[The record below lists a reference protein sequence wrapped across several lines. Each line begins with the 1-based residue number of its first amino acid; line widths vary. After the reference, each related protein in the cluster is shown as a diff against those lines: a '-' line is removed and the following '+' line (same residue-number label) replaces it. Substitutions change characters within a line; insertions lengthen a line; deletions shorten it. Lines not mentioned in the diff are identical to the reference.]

1 MFKIDNIVY
10 FERRD
15 ILKDANID
23 NYLWRK
29 MLSIYNIKPHTFK
42 TKDGI
47 KHGYTEQ
54 EVERINLLFR
64 VI

>member
-1 MFKIDNIVY
+1 MFNIDNIVY

-15 ILKDANID
+15 ILKDTKID
-23 NYLWRK
+23 NYLWKK

-42 TKDGI
+42 TKEGI

-54 EVERINLLFR
+54 EAKRIKLLFR